1 VGLRLEGGRAGR
13 AGSRWRRIAA
23 RLGGLFGALVAC
35 LIVGVAPVLGTS
47 RDHAAH
53 PVLLAADG
61 EAPVAITVDLE
72 YETVNT
78 GDAIFFDTVITNP
91 RTEASP
97 PLIVAMNI
105 INLDQEGDVVDPED
119 WSPERTQ
126 YLDQLEPGASAAL
139 SWRVN
144 AILDGDYI
152 VYMVAMPE
160 PAARDATSQAVSSS
174 GIHLTVMPFTRLNPR
189 GILPLVLGAPLVL
202 GIGTGLAQLIR
213 RRETEGAAYQG
224 ASLRLSAVGLGVVVS
239 MGILSAVAVASQS
252 GPGVAPGQAA
262 SQQPSAS
269 GVAVALEVDTAP
281 EPEDFAFVQTELVAP
296 AGSTITLTLNNLTD
310 ADDEVGHNWV
320 LVQPGQ
326 EDSVLANGI
335 AAGDD
340 KDWLDVDD
348 PGIIAH
354 TSLIEGADSDS
365 VTFPAP
371 PPGTYTFLCTFPEH
385 HAGGMVGTLTI
396 R

>member
-1 VGLRLEGGRAGR
+1 
-13 AGSRWRRIAA
+13 
-23 RLGGLFGALVAC
+23 
-35 LIVGVAPVLGTS
+35 
-47 RDHAAH
+47 
-53 PVLLAADG
+53 
-61 EAPVAITVDLE
+61 
-72 YETVNT
+72 
-78 GDAIFFDTVITNP
+78 
-91 RTEASP
+91 
-97 PLIVAMNI
+97 
-105 INLDQEGDVVDPED
+105 
-119 WSPERTQ
+119 
-126 YLDQLEPGASAAL
+126 
-139 SWRVN
+139 
-144 AILDGDYI
+144 
-152 VYMVAMPE
+152 
-160 PAARDATSQAVSSS
+160 
-174 GIHLTVMPFTRLNPR
+174 MPFTRLNPR

-213 RRETEGAAYQG
+213 RRETEGAGRQG

-262 SQQPSAS
+262 SQQPSGS
-269 GVAVALEVDTAP
+269 GAAVALEVDTAP
-281 EPEDFAFVQTELVAP
+281 EPEDFAYLQTDLVAP

-326 EDSVLANGI
+326 EAAVLASGI

-340 KDWLDVDD
+340 KDWLDVND